1 MREFVRPLRR
11 KIGCVT
17 LLLALV
23 FMAGWVRSLSR
34 CDTLFLNFG
43 INSRDGIN
51 RADLHAES
59 TDGYIFWAKS
69 DDGNFA
75 QPVNMFEWDVRN
87 RDSLQGICSLCPIKS
102 YLIWLTALNPDG
114 TVRFRILPYWSV
126 VVPLTLASLCLL
138 LSKPR
143 YPNQNKTAQ
152 LIPVEGGGAAS

>member
-1 MREFVRPLRR
+1 MPTYFKPLRR
-11 KIGCVT
+11 KIGVVT
-17 LLLALV
+17 LVMACVL
-23 FMAGWVRSLSR
+23 MAGWVRSLSR

-75 QPVNMFEWDVRN
+75 KPVNVFEWDVRN
-87 RDSLQGICSLCPIKS
+87 RDSLKGICSLCPIKS
-102 YLIWLTALNPDG
+102 YLIWLTALNRDG
-114 TVRFRILPYWSV
+114 TVRFRILPYWSLV
-126 VVPLTLASLCLL
+126 IPLTLLSAWLL

-143 YPNQNKTAQ
+143 QKPAVAKTATR
-152 LIPVEGGGAAS
+152 

>member
-1 MREFVRPLRR
+1 MGDFFKPWRR
-11 KIGCVT
+11 KIGVVT
-17 LLLALV
+17 LGLALL

-75 QPVNMFEWDVRN
+75 KPVNVFEWDVRN
-87 RDSLQGICSLCPIKS
+87 RDSLRGICSLCPIKS
-102 YLIWLTALNPDG
+102 YLIWLTALNSDG
-114 TVRFRILPYWSV
+114 TVRFRIFRYSSA
-126 VVPLTLASLCLL
+126 VVPLTLISLWLL

-143 YPNQNKTAQ
+143 QSTPKKIIEPTGNDGT
-152 LIPVEGGGAAS
+152 